1 MHLYTTALII
11 NVTCKL
17 SERPTKQNEMN
28 KIAIMYQAQLPP
40 AKDGIQKPMK
50 PGGYSDSGADI
61 AFELL
66 ENNIDVI
73 IPVEHPNQNND
84 KDWVFP
90 DTKTGIEAALQKG
103 AKIFWLNTVL
113 YQHHTIENYFD
124 EELEIV
130 GQTLELVDVYDD
142 KMFTNSLLK
151 SNNIPIPKNEL
162 ITIENYNDLS
172 LKLDFP
178 LVLKPIRG
186 RGSQGVTK
194 IENRNELIEKLN
206 EIFSENSYGNA
217 AYVEQYLNGQEITI
231 TVMPQGNYVINNKK
245 EYFNRPWC
253 LPAVK
258 RLNHNNGIAP
268 YNGIVAV
275 MENSE
280 VLSDDEL
287 QTTEIQEVYEHC
299 IKSAELIEIKA
310 PIRIDCRAN
319 KQGKYFLFDL
329 NMKPNMTGPSRP
341 HRKNQDSLT
350 LLSARKIGW
359 SYFDLLNNILNQKWK
374 TGK

>member
-1 MHLYTTALII
+1 
-11 NVTCKL
+11 
-17 SERPTKQNEMN
+17 MN
-28 KIAIMYQAQLPP
+28 NIAILYQAQCPP
-40 AKDGIQKPMK
+40 SIDGVQKPMK

-61 AFELL
+61 AFQLIK
-66 ENNIDVI
+66 NNIDVLTPI
-73 IPVEHPNQNND
+73 KNPNLNLD

-90 DTKTGIEAALQKG
+90 DTKNGIELALNHG
-103 AKIFWLNTVL
+103 ANIFWLNTVL
-113 YQHHTIENYFD
+113 YKNHPIESFLD
-124 EELEIV
+124 RGIEIV
-130 GQTLELVDVYDD
+130 GQIPETVGVFDD
-142 KMFTNSLLK
+142 KMVTNNLLK
-151 SNNIPIPKNEL
+151 SNQIPIPKNEL
-162 ITIENYNDLS
+162 ITSTNFNDLS
-172 LKLDFP
+172 LDFP

-194 IENRNELIEKLN
+194 IDSQNELIACLNKL
-206 EIFSENSYGNA
+206 FSEGTFGNL
-217 AYVEQYLNGQEITI
+217 AYVEPFLNGQEITI
-231 TVMPQGNYVINNKK
+231 TVMPKGNYIINNT
-245 EYFNRPWC
+245 EEFFSRPWC

-258 RLNHNNGIAP
+258 RFNHNNGIAP
-268 YNGIVAV
+268 YNGVVAV

-287 QTTEIQEVYEHC
+287 LTNEIQEVYKHC
-299 IKSAELIEIKA
+299 IKAAELIEIKA

-359 SYFDLLNNILNQKWK
+359 NYFDLLSNILNLKWK
-374 TGK
+374 ASDK

>member
-1 MHLYTTALII
+1 
-11 NVTCKL
+11 
-17 SERPTKQNEMN
+17 MN
-28 KIAIMYQAQLPP
+28 KIAILYQAQLPP
-40 AKDGIQKPMK
+40 IKDGIQKPMK

-66 ENNIDVI
+66 ENNLEVI
-73 IPVEHPNQNND
+73 TPAENPNQNND

-90 DTKTGIEAALQKG
+90 DTKKGIDSALQKG

-113 YQHHTIENYFD
+113 YQHHTIESYLD
-124 EELEIV
+124 KEIEIV
-130 GQTLELVDVYDD
+130 GQTPKSVDNYDD

-162 ITIENYNDLS
+162 ITIENYNHSS
-172 LKLDFP
+172 LELEFP

-194 IENRNELIEKLN
+194 IDNRNELIENLN
-206 EIFSENSYGNA
+206 TFFSENRYGNA
-217 AYVEQYLNGQEITI
+217 AYIEQYLSGQEITI
-231 TVMPQGNYVINNKK
+231 SVMPKGKYLINNND

-258 RLNHNNGIAP
+258 RFNHNKGIAP

-275 MENSE
+275 IENSE

-287 QTTEIQEVYEHC
+287 QSEEILEVYKHC
-299 IKSAELIEIKA
+299 VKSAELIEIRA

-319 KQGKYFLFDL
+319 EQGKYFLFDL

-341 HRKNQDSLT
+341 LRKNQDSLT

-359 SYFDLLNNILNQKWK
+359 NYFDLLNNMLNQKWK
-374 TGK
+374 VSR